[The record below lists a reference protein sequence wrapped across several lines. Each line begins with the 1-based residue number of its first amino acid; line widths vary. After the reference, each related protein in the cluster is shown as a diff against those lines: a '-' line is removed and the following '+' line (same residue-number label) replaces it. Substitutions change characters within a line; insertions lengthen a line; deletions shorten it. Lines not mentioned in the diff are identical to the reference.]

1 MAAVCFQDGR
11 HFQVDIN
18 VLPYEMIHDSYIL
31 VFLIESYDTD
41 TKQSTRTKFWIILN
55 KMAAIFQYGR
65 RWKQLITSNSNIE
78 CWIDF
83 LY

>member
-41 TKQSTRTKFWIILN
+41 TKQSTRTKF
-55 KMAAIFQYGR
+55 
-65 RWKQLITSNSNIE
+65 
-78 CWIDF
+78 
-83 LY
+83 